1 MKRGYKKGQIMTNK
15 NSDASETKEVLGL
28 IGIRSGSKGL
38 PDKNIKQLG
47 HRPLVGWIIK
57 AALASKSITRLIV
70 STDSQVYAD
79 IATKCGADVP
89 FIRPASLAQ
98 DNSPEYD
105 YVKHSLDWLEKNESY
120 RPEFIVRLMATSPLQ
135 SPEEIDILINI
146 LNEDLSADSAVTI
159 AEARQHPM
167 KALKLVNDADGKKK
181 LVSYFGESGREVT
194 PIARQ
199 SYEPAYFRSNIIA
212 CRTDVVYRTNSL
224 TGDKVRFHIV
234 PQHKSIDIDSELDF
248 ELAELLLKS

>member
-1 MKRGYKKGQIMTNK
+1 MTNK
-15 NSDASETKEVLGL
+15 NSDASKTKEVLGL

-38 PDKNIKQLG
+38 PNKNIKQLG
-47 HRPLVGWIIK
+47 NRPLVGWIIK

-79 IATKCGADVP
+79 IATKCGAEVP
-89 FIRPASLAQ
+89 FLRPSSLAQ

-120 RPEFIVRLMATSPLQ
+120 RPEFVVRLMATSPLQ

-146 LNEDLSADSAVTI
+146 LHEDLSADSAVI
-159 AEARQHPM
+159 ISEARQHPM
-167 KALKLVNDADGKKK
+167 KALKLIDDADGRKQ

-199 SYEPAYFRSNIIA
+199 NYDPAYFRSNIIA
-212 CRTDVVYRTNSL
+212 CRTSVVHQTDSL

-248 ELAELLLKS
+248 KLAELLLKN

>member
-1 MKRGYKKGQIMTNK
+1 MTNK
-15 NSDASETKEVLGL
+15 NSDASKTKEVLGL

-38 PDKNIKQLG
+38 PNKNIKQLG
-47 HRPLVGWIIK
+47 NRSLVGWIIK

-79 IATKCGADVP
+79 IATKCGAEVP
-89 FIRPASLAQ
+89 FLRPSSLAQ

-120 RPEFIVRLMATSPLQ
+120 RPEFVVRLMATSPLQ

-146 LNEDLSADSAVTI
+146 LHEDLSADSAVI
-159 AEARQHPM
+159 ISEARQHPM
-167 KALKLVNDADGKKK
+167 KALKLIDDADGRKQ

-199 SYEPAYFRSNIIA
+199 NYDPAYFRSNIIA
-212 CRTDVVYRTNSL
+212 CRTSVVHQTDSL

-248 ELAELLLKS
+248 KLAELLLKN